1 MRAVGLFRPVQ
12 AVRPSLL
19 QQRGSQMMWM
29 ASRGYTVPREEATTR
44 VTSVVKAF
52 DKVCAADRPL
62 VPACFVFL
70 LSFFFFFSSCSPRL
84 TDGRGLGERGCGD
97 ADGALC
103 DGSGSGLAGHCG
115 AGTGARG
122 GVCH

>member
-62 VPACFVFL
+62 VPACVVFL
-70 LSFFFFFSSCSPRL
+70 LSFPGFEPLLILFSDLVAVLMLYRPNL
-84 TDGRGLGERGCGD
+84 TKGC
-97 ADGALC
+97 
-103 DGSGSGLAGHCG
+103 
-115 AGTGARG
+115 
-122 GVCH
+122 